1 MENDRYMETQK
12 RKRKD
17 VICEAICKGTL
28 KLGVQDFK
36 PWCKVKIKNKIG
48 DKS

>member
-12 RKRKD
+12 RKRED
-17 VICEAICKGTL
+17 VICEAIFKGTL
-28 KLGVQDFK
+28 KVGVQDFK
-36 PWCKVKIKNKIG
+36 PWCELKIKNKIG

>member
-1 MENDRYMETQK
+1 MENNRYMETQK